1 MQKKKATNTIHIQI
15 TANQDPIKSPAPSL
29 RKKKCEQI
37 QNLIYSLKQPP
48 ENKINMNFNFG
59 SSDSPDRK
67 IYESLEIFHRLADSN
82 RQIASAVS
90 EIVTNHFASSK
101 STLRS
106 NFPTNLNEQIPPR
119 NSSPVENLLQPSFT
133 SSPFTSF
140 STGAYTRKAPPPTK
154 QQPFTKTKQAPKSE
168 TVFSLSS
175 KPLPAQASSAHKP
188 QCGDAN
194 DSTYCEITRQPEQGP
209 SNKDLIKAK
218 SVEQRQSRR
227 KLFHQPSTLDC
238 SDTNDSANCEI
249 ATQPEQR
256 RKSEVS
262 SLSTLPSNPPHAS
275 CEITTQPEQRRKSEV
290 SSLSTLLSNP
300 LQSSQPSNDPV
311 PIWPENDPYP
321 SLPQAPAD
329 LTKAISVEQHLS
341 HHQLFHQ
348 PSTLDCGD
356 AKNSANCEIVTQPEQ
371 HQNCEVSSPS
381 TLPQPAQCVL
391 ECRGDDHQEI
401 LTDQTDPDLPGL
413 ESSSSTAESA
423 RVYRKPR
430 GKFWHSDSESSTT
443 SSPTRTQST
452 LPGYWTSTSATY
464 DTPSQQ
470 YELLEPAED
479 RLTCQKAGETME
491 VEHNITS
498 DPEAPTTGQF
508 DDDNPFAPL
517 QLLPEFKNEPP
528 KRRKKKSRPKGGQL
542 QSLSSDDL
550 DNLYL
555 EEASRRNE
563 ITRHYFIEGQEITT
577 RKELIR
583 AEVNDANCLSSL
595 LLSSVHSTEL
605 LSEYRQKHQGHI
617 HQHQELLLQGIYE
630 LEAAA
635 RNDILSHHK
644 SRNYKIFGPDQT
656 PPDRVVLAF
665 VIKQN
670 SYNKAFQLAW
680 REMTQCNGGYIDP
693 FHHTE
698 ITMTNFLRMQGLLR
712 GPVITHYPVKLP
724 TKSWF
729 RIVEQ
734 EAAEHALENQ
744 MTNVLLSTAQQFS
757 STEEL
762 GCHSTELPPLQDL
775 CLYNT
780 CIFESMSRN
789 IIQLQLLKERTQLTG
804 SEPAIHLASHMLC
817 LHEQFLECCKQ
828 KWDLL

>member
-1 MQKKKATNTIHIQI
+1 
-15 TANQDPIKSPAPSL
+15 
-29 RKKKCEQI
+29 
-37 QNLIYSLKQPP
+37 
-48 ENKINMNFNFG
+48 MNFNFG

-101 STLRS
+101 STLRT

-133 SSPFTSF
+133 SSPFTSV
-140 STGAYTRKAPPPTK
+140 STGAYARKAPPPTK
-154 QQPFTKTKQAPKSE
+154 QQPSTKTKQAPKSE

-175 KPLPAQASSAHKP
+175 KPLPAQAFSAHKP

-194 DSTYCEITRQPEQGP
+194 DSTYCEIARQPEQGP
-209 SNKDLIKAK
+209 SNKDLITAK

-262 SLSTLPSNPPHAS
+262 SLSTL
-275 CEITTQPEQRRKSEV
+275 
-290 SSLSTLLSNP
+290 LSNP

-311 PIWPENDPYP
+311 PNGPENDPYP

-329 LTKAISVEQHLS
+329 LTKAISVEQHQS

-381 TLPQPAQCVL
+381 PTLPQPAQCVL

-423 RVYRKPR
+423 RVNRKPR

-443 SSPTRTQST
+443 SSPTRSQST
-452 LPGYWTSTSATY
+452 LPGYWTSISATY

-479 RLTCQKAGETME
+479 
-491 VEHNITS
+491 
-498 DPEAPTTGQF
+498 
-508 DDDNPFAPL
+508 
-517 QLLPEFKNEPP
+517 
-528 KRRKKKSRPKGGQL
+528 
-542 QSLSSDDL
+542 
-550 DNLYL
+550 
-555 EEASRRNE
+555 
-563 ITRHYFIEGQEITT
+563 
-577 RKELIR
+577 
-583 AEVNDANCLSSL
+583 
-595 LLSSVHSTEL
+595 
-605 LSEYRQKHQGHI
+605 
-617 HQHQELLLQGIYE
+617 
-630 LEAAA
+630 
-635 RNDILSHHK
+635 
-644 SRNYKIFGPDQT
+644 
-656 PPDRVVLAF
+656 
-665 VIKQN
+665 
-670 SYNKAFQLAW
+670 
-680 REMTQCNGGYIDP
+680 
-693 FHHTE
+693 
-698 ITMTNFLRMQGLLR
+698 
-712 GPVITHYPVKLP
+712 
-724 TKSWF
+724 
-729 RIVEQ
+729 
-734 EAAEHALENQ
+734 
-744 MTNVLLSTAQQFS
+744 
-757 STEEL
+757 
-762 GCHSTELPPLQDL
+762 
-775 CLYNT
+775 
-780 CIFESMSRN
+780 
-789 IIQLQLLKERTQLTG
+789 
-804 SEPAIHLASHMLC
+804 
-817 LHEQFLECCKQ
+817 
-828 KWDLL
+828 

>member
-1 MQKKKATNTIHIQI
+1 
-15 TANQDPIKSPAPSL
+15 
-29 RKKKCEQI
+29 
-37 QNLIYSLKQPP
+37 
-48 ENKINMNFNFG
+48 MNFNFG

-101 STLRS
+101 STLRT

-133 SSPFTSF
+133 SSPFTSV
-140 STGAYTRKAPPPTK
+140 STGAYARKAPPPTK
-154 QQPFTKTKQAPKSE
+154 QQPSTKTKQAPKSE

-175 KPLPAQASSAHKP
+175 KPLPAQAFSAHKP

-194 DSTYCEITRQPEQGP
+194 DSTYCEIARQPEQGP
-209 SNKDLIKAK
+209 SNKDLIKEK

-227 KLFHQPSTLDC
+227 KLFHQPSTLAC

-249 ATQPEQR
+249 A
-256 RKSEVS
+256 
-262 SLSTLPSNPPHAS
+262 
-275 CEITTQPEQRRKSEV
+275 TQPEQRRKSEV

-311 PIWPENDPYP
+311 PNWPENDPYP

-329 LTKAISVEQHLS
+329 LTKAISVEQHQS

-381 TLPQPAQCVL
+381 PTLPQPAQCVL

-452 LPGYWTSTSATY
+452 LPGYWTSISATY

-491 VEHNITS
+491 AEHNITS

-508 DDDNPFAPL
+508 EDDNPFAPL

-528 KRRKKKSRPKGGQL
+528 KRRKKKSRPKGVQL

-680 REMTQCNGGYIDP
+680 REMSQCNGGYIDP

-762 GCHSTELPPLQDL
+762 GCLSSELPPLQDL